1 MIQAERIIDYIE
13 RFGSISRK
21 EAFND
26 LGITELPAR
35 ICELQKKGYT
45 FIKTQETSKNRF
57 GEPVTYIRYSRGGK
71 S

>member
-1 MIQAERIIDYIE
+1 MTQAERIIDYIE
-13 RFGSISRK
+13 KFGSISRK

-26 LGITELPAR
+26 LGITELSAR

-45 FIKTQETSKNRF
+45 FTKTQETSKNRF
-57 GEPVTYIRYSRGGK
+57 GEAVTYTRYSRGK